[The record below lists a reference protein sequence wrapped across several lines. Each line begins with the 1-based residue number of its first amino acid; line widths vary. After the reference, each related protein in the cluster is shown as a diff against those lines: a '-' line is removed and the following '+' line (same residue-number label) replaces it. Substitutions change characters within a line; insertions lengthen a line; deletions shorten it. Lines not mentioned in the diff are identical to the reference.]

1 MMSLD
6 FWRGGFSGALG
17 FIPGARDISDRKVFH
32 VSVVSEHSSDGEEVT
47 VSVAGRFDYR
57 IYDSFKASF
66 DEIDEDRKTVN
77 VDLSETDYMDSSALG
92 MLLMLREHVGRA
104 AKVCLLKPSPDVMRV
119 LTIANFDKLFSIRT

>member
-1 MMSLD
+1 VLIFLAPGFGTRD
-6 FWRGGFSGALG
+6 REKQGRG
-17 FIPGARDISDRKVFH
+17 KVVQ
-32 VSVVSEHSSDGEEVT
+32 VSVVSEHSNDGEEVT

-77 VDLSETDYMDSSALG
+77 VDLSKTDYMDSSALG

-104 AKVCLLKPSPDVMRV
+104 VKVCLVKPPPDVMRV
-119 LTIANFDKLFSIRT
+119 LTIANFDKLFSIRN